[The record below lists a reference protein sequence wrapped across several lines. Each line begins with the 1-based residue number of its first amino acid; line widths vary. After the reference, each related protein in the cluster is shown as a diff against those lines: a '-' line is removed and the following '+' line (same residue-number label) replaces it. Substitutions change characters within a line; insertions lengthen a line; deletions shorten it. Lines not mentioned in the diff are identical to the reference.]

1 MKILVVE
8 HHNDY
13 EALDFEQTFHGQNVS
28 DLIKRVEVGEIL
40 KGEGGDLPIK
50 IYEIPE
56 QSLSQELVK
65 LIRNEIQDYDHSKHC
80 NFYLEETKVA
90 Q

>member
-13 EALDFEQTFHGQNVS
+13 EALDFETVFSGQEVS
-28 DLIKRVEVGEIL
+28 ELIARVEAGEVL
-40 KGEGGDLPIK
+40 KGEGDDLPIK
-50 IYEIPE
+50 IYQIPE
-56 QSLSQELVK
+56 QSLSDELVK

-80 NFYLEETKVA
+80 NFYLEGTKV
-90 Q
+90 